1 MEKIGVLVLHYL
13 PNTIQTFS
21 HQSRKT
27 VSYLIQ
33 NIKADKAQIGS
44 LVANIRDFDFQAN
57 YSPALAM
64 RYAPMNLEGVIEF
77 FRDSS
82 LRVGQFFSASSS
94 ISNVLNSM
102 ISIFSS
108 EIEKVEKDIKFLEN
122 FVDNY
127 QFIAGESDLFNFNYV
142 ENFDNDLNSS
152 IHENNKINLYDRDSV
167 NFYENGNFNVDTVLS
182 KISTSNGKS
191 FINIINNYSIDKYIT
206 NYNKEEFTS
215 TDTGFE
221 SAINE
226 SQLDSWS
233 VTVKSPYI
241 ISAQLPE
248 LAKDISYSTS
258 QIRGAQ
264 SRIEMSLDASVE
276 SDFVRITPNDS
287 SGVQVLQV
295 IVSGTRSITS
305 ENTTSTVGEYI
316 SIPVLSSPLVLNKTV
331 DVIYPKMFVSKITF
345 IFNQSKYIRS
355 ENTAIR
361 QEVNSK
367 FLMKI
372 IDSVR
377 KDKKDRPSKIQDLVY
392 YYFKTAND
400 NFSFRKNKKNYTEI
414 YSSRYPSNEKKPSSF
429 VSSAV
434 SEYSDSELTNKVLE
448 VVDTRNY
455 NAISNI
461 VQSIVQHAIDS
472 RSNIFSSNV
481 YRTTNTSSFGN
492 KLVDI
497 NNDGIIPS
505 KNDNNNNEISFQKED
520 PEAPSVSSL
529 DITKYLN
536 VKETPNSYEYS
547 FSIKNISL
555 GNTIESAQKKSC
567 FISKKIETNGTP
579 VAVKGIVNK
588 INERKNLNYFNY
600 DLKESGSYEL
610 SICLKENIESEQ
622 DWIPLSSSI
631 DLTVSSEVLFFN
643 SLNVARPRFFP
654 KPESIKVYKNG
665 MLENPN
671 NWLYNEF
678 FNEIKYNG
686 LIENNSIYVCEYTIN
701 KMVYN
706 QNVIDLNS
714 LSDSQFVIQSFMQ
727 NGTPGEFF
735 ASALSGNRVTLSRTP
750 FIEDKLADSYYNDIY
765 GTVVTGTN
773 AGYSPVSIVF
783 EDGSTA
789 INLTNYTLN
798 SFVKA
803 PFYETDQ
810 YLFYH
815 NGKDIIFNKPVNS
828 SFRVIY
834 KYLPSNLRFR
844 LIMRDNIPDQTSN
857 ISIDNV
863 IIKCKVKNLDPLSD
877 KLLRLK

>member
-1 MEKIGVLVLHYL
+1 MEKIGVLVLQYL

-33 NIKADKAQIGS
+33 NIKADKAQISS

-57 YSPALAM
+57 YSPSLAM
-64 RYAPMNLEGVIEF
+64 RYSPMNLEGVIEF

-127 QFIAGESDLFNFNYV
+127 QFIAGENDLFNFNYI
-142 ENFDNDLNSS
+142 ENFDNDLNSNFY
-152 IHENNKINLYDRDSV
+152 EKNKIKLYDRDGID
-167 NFYENGNFNVDTVLS
+167 FYENGNFNVDSVLS
-182 KISTSNGKS
+182 RISTSSGKS
-191 FINIINNYSIDKYIT
+191 FINIINNYTIDKYIT

-221 SAINE
+221 LAINE

-241 ISAQLPE
+241 INAQLP
-248 LAKDISYSTS
+248 DISKYVSYDTS
-258 QIRGAQ
+258 QIRGIQ
-264 SRIEMSLDASVE
+264 SKVEMSLNANVE
-276 SDFVRITPNDS
+276 SDFIRITPNDS
-287 SGVQVLQV
+287 NGMQILQV

-305 ENTTSTVGEYI
+305 ENTTDTLGEYI
-316 SIPVLSSPLVLNKTV
+316 SIPVLSSPLLLNSTV
-331 DVIYPKMFVSKITF
+331 DILYPKMFASKITF
-345 IFNQSKYIRS
+345 VFNQSKYIRS

-372 IDSVR
+372 VDSIR
-377 KDKKDRPSKIQDLVY
+377 KDKKDKPSKIQDLVY

-414 YSSRYPSNEKKPSSF
+414 YSSRYPSSEKKP
-429 VSSAV
+429 VSSVSSSV
-434 SEYSDSELTNKVLE
+434 SEYSDSEITSKVLE
-448 VVDTRNY
+448 VVDNKNY
-455 NAISNI
+455 TAISNI

-481 YRTTNTSSFGN
+481 YRTTNNTSFGN
-492 KLVDI
+492 KLIDMD
-497 NNDGIIPS
+497 NDGIVPS
-505 KNDNNNNEISFQKED
+505 KNDNNSMEISFQKED
-520 PEAPSVSSL
+520 PEAPSVSSI

-536 VKETPNSYEYS
+536 ARETPNAYEYS
-547 FSIKNISL
+547 FSIKNIAL
-555 GNTIESAQKKSC
+555 GNTINSAQNKSC
-567 FISKKIETNGTP
+567 FISSKIETNGSP
-579 VAVKGIVNK
+579 IAIKGIVNK
-588 INERKNLNYFNY
+588 VNERKNLNYFNY

-610 SICLKENIESEQ
+610 SISLKETIQSEQ
-622 DWIPLSSSI
+622 DWIPLSSSLSLNV
-631 DLTVSSEVLFFN
+631 DSEVLFFN

-654 KPESIKVYKNG
+654 LPESIKVYKNG
-665 MLENPN
+665 MLENNN
-671 NWLYNEF
+671 NWSYSDI

-686 LIENNSIYVCEYTIN
+686 LIENNSIYACEYKIN
-701 KMVYN
+701 EMIYN
-706 QNVIDLNS
+706 QNVIDLDS
-714 LSDSQFVIQSFMQ
+714 LSDYQFTIQSFSDA
-727 NGTPGEFF
+727 GRPGEFF
-735 ASALSGNRVTLSRTP
+735 SSALSGNRVTLSRTP
-750 FIEDKLADSYYNDIY
+750 FIEDKLTESYYNDIY
-765 GTVVTGTN
+765 GTVVTGVN
-773 AGYSPVSIVF
+773 AGYSPVSVVF
-783 EDGSTA
+783 EDGTTA
-789 INLTNYTLN
+789 INLTNYTVN

-803 PFYETDQ
+803 PFYETTE
-810 YLFYH
+810 YLFYQ
-815 NGKDIIFNKPVNS
+815 NGRDIIFNKPVNT

-857 ISIDNV
+857 ISVDNV
-863 IIKCKVKNLDPLSD
+863 IIKCKIKNLDPLSN